1 LENIEQILREEEQ
14 EGLPSITSLT
24 SKPSNPDTLESKSSY
39 GFDLA
44 LKKRVDSKLKAQ
56 NKLGVIYDM
65 LSCHYILNR
74 SIVVI
79 VDTEYT
85 SVKNSA
91 LANK

>member
-1 LENIEQILREEEQ
+1 MENIEQILREEEQ
-14 EGLPSITSLT
+14 EGLPGITSLT
-24 SKPSNPDTLESKSSY
+24 SKPSNPSALESKSSY
-39 GFDLA
+39 ELNLA
-44 LKKRVDSKLKAQ
+44 KKQRVDSKMKDQ

-85 SVKNSA
+85 SVKHSA
-91 LANK
+91 LANE